1 MNNGKTSQY
10 KEIDSKENKIEVKD
24 KNDSTIT
31 INSSILT
38 MLPEKLDQTKT
49 SANANS
55 NFVTWIINVNK
66 TKLELQISPNKIETL
81 SGLSLL
87 S

>member
-1 MNNGKTSQY
+1 MKCKLACIKLKKCIFQLNNGKTSQY

-55 NFVTWIINVNK
+55 NFVT
-66 TKLELQISPNKIETL
+66 
-81 SGLSLL
+81 
-87 S
+87 